1 MNVIDELKIIND
13 KLDVIDEYSNTLSDE
28 LSKVDCKM
36 QDLLHYIEFN
46 KISVKWCYRMMKEMK
61 ELREKKRKIKNDME
75 ILSKYNETKTKLLTS
90 DNRKFLMTEIY
101 KKDKQ
106 LNQPY
111 KNREYT
117 EEDMQKILKGV

>member
-61 ELREKKRKIKNDME
+61 ELRGKRRKIKNDME

-90 DNRKFLMTEIY
+90 DNRKLLMTEIY

>member
-1 MNVIDELKIIND
+1 
-13 KLDVIDEYSNTLSDE
+13 
-28 LSKVDCKM
+28 
-36 QDLLHYIEFN
+36 
-46 KISVKWCYRMMKEMK
+46 MMKEMK
-61 ELREKKRKIKNDME
+61 ELREKRRKIKNDME

>member
-1 MNVIDELKIIND
+1 MNVVDELRSITE
-13 KLDVIDEYSNTLSDE
+13 KLDVIDNYNSTLNDE
-28 LSKVDCKM
+28 LSKLDCKM

-46 KISVKWCYRMMKEMK
+46 KINVKWCYKMLKEMK
-61 ELREKKRKIKNDME
+61 QIREQRRKIKNDME
-75 ILSKYNETKTKLLTS
+75 LLSKYNETKTKLLSS
-90 DNRKFLMTEIY
+90 DNRKFLMAELY

-117 EEDMQKILKGV
+117 EEDMQQILKGV